1 MFSAQYKKIV
11 SSVLITTFVAGHL
24 LGIVGCASKPESIS
38 ASYVSPLQ
46 YSSYNCNQV
55 KMELMRV
62 NRKVISVSGAQAD
75 EANNDAVAMG
85 VGLVLFWPA
94 LFFLM
99 GDDQKDELA
108 RLKGEYEALETVA
121 IQKEC
126 DMSKEMI
133 EARSLSDL
141 PRVIG

>member
-1 MFSAQYKKIV
+1 
-11 SSVLITTFVAGHL
+11 
-24 LGIVGCASKPESIS
+24 
-38 ASYVSPLQ
+38 
-46 YSSYNCNQV
+46 
-55 KMELMRV
+55 MRV

-133 EARSLSDL
+133 EARKQREEVKLKRLKAQEDSNDSNEF
-141 PRVIG
+141 P